1 MLGRTI
7 ETVREEYEIRESIR
21 AKRLTLTVHPDGR
34 VVLTKPKRISEK
46 VAEAFLAKHGEWIE
60 RAKEA
65 FIKRAAKKRTDQIA
79 LPRPRKNSNAYKEAR
94 KEARALVT
102 ERLKHFNELYNFT
115 HGTISIRDQKTR
127 WGSCSAKGN
136 LSFNYRIVYL
146 PKEIQDYIV
155 VHELCHTKEHNH
167 SERFWAQVGRG
178 IPEHVSLRKA
188 LRSNYAS

>member
-1 MLGRTI
+1 M
-7 ETVREEYEIRESIR
+7 REEYEIRESIR

-34 VVLTKPKRISEK
+34 VVATKPKRISLK
-46 VAEAFLAKHGEWIE
+46 VAEAFVLKHWEWIE
-60 RAKEA
+60 RTKEA
-65 FIKRAAKKRTDQIA
+65 FIKRAAKNRSDQIA
-79 LPRPRKNSNAYKEAR
+79 LPRPRKNSTAYKEAR
-94 KEARALVT
+94 KEARSLVT

-115 HGTISIRDQKTR
+115 YGTISIRDQKTR

-167 SERFWAQVGRG
+167 SERFWFQVARSVPGYRE
-178 IPEHVSLRKA
+178 IRKDLRT
-188 LRSNYAS
+188 RYAT

>member
-1 MLGRTI
+1 M
-7 ETVREEYEIRESIR
+7 REEYEIRESTR

-34 VVLTKPKRISEK
+34 VVATKPTRISQK
-46 VAEAFLAKHGEWIE
+46 VAEAFVLKHREWIE

-79 LPRPRKNSNAYKEAR
+79 LPRPRKNSTAYKEAR
-94 KEARALVT
+94 KEARVLVT

-115 HGTISIRDQKTR
+115 YGTISIRDQKTR

-167 SERFWAQVGRG
+167 SERFWAQVGRA
-178 IPEHVSLRKA
+178 IPEHASLRKA
-188 LRSNYAS
+188 LRSNYAA

>member
-1 MLGRTI
+1 MDQ
-7 ETVREEYEIRESIR
+7 YEIRVSTR

-34 VVLTKPKRISEK
+34 VVATKPKRISQK
-46 VAEAFLAKHGEWIE
+46 AVEAFLAKHWEWIE
-60 RAKEA
+60 RAKET
-65 FIKRAAKKRTDQIA
+65 FQKRAAKKRTDQIA
-79 LPRPRKNSNAYKEAR
+79 LPRPRKSSLAYKEAR
-94 KEARALVT
+94 KEARVLVT
-102 ERLKHFNELYNFT
+102 ERLKHFNELYDFT
-115 HGTISIRDQKTR
+115 YGTISIRDQKTR

-167 SERFWAQVGRG
+167 SERFWAQVGRT

>member
-1 MLGRTI
+1 MEADAYI
-7 ETVREEYEIRESIR
+7 VRESTR

-34 VVLTKPKRISEK
+34 VVATKPTRISQK
-46 VAEAFLAKHGEWIE
+46 TAEAFVLKHREWIE

-65 FIKRAAKKRTDQIA
+65 FIKRAAKKRTNPIA
-79 LPRPRKNSNAYKEAR
+79 LPRPRKNSSAYREAR
-94 KEARALVT
+94 KEARILVT

-115 HGTISIRDQKTR
+115 YGTIYIRDQKTR

-167 SERFWAQVGRG
+167 SERFWAQVARE
-178 IPEHVSLRKA
+178 IPAHA
-188 LRSNYAS
+188 LRRRELRTRYL

>member
-1 MLGRTI
+1 LLGRTI
-7 ETVREEYEIRESIR
+7 ETVREEYEIRESTR

-34 VVLTKPKRISEK
+34 VVLTKPKRISLK
-46 VAEAFLAKHGEWIE
+46 AAEAFIAKHWEWIE

-79 LPRPRKNSNAYKEAR
+79 LPRPRKNSTAYKEAR
-94 KEARALVT
+94 KEARVLVT
-102 ERLKHFNELYNFT
+102 ERLQHFNELYNFMY
-115 HGTISIRDQKTR
+115 GTISIRDQKTR

-167 SERFWAQVGRG
+167 SSKFWDQVART
-178 IPEHVSLRKA
+178 ISNHTFLRRE
-188 LRSNYAS
+188 LRTRYSS

>member
-1 MLGRTI
+1 MH
-7 ETVREEYEIRESIR
+7 ESIR
-21 AKRLTLTVHPDGR
+21 AKRLGITVHPDGR
-34 VVLTKPKRISEK
+34 VVVTKPKRISLK
-46 VAEAFLAKHGEWIE
+46 AAEAFVLKHWEWIE

-115 HGTISIRDQKTR
+115 YGTISIRDQKTR

-146 PKEIQDYIV
+146 PKELQDYIL

-167 SERFWAQVGRG
+167 SDRFWAQVARA
-178 IPEHVSLRKA
+178 IPNHSALKKQLRTMY
-188 LRSNYAS
+188 R